1 MSVGI
6 LIVTH
11 GGTGKALIEEAGF
24 VLGQAL
30 ENVTCLA
37 LNQSGDLPV
46 SVQDIRTAIERSDN
60 ENGVLVLTDLL
71 GASPANLV
79 AEALDSYHAIMVTGI
94 NLGML
99 IRVWNYRDNP
109 LEMVARKAV
118 DGGRSAVKIFQA

>member
-11 GGTGKALIEEAGF
+11 GRTGAALIEEAGF
-24 VLGQAL
+24 VLGQTL

-37 LNQSGDLPV
+37 LNQSGDLPA
-46 SVQDIRTAIERSDN
+46 SLQDIRDAIERSDTD
-60 ENGVLVLTDLL
+60 NGVLVLTDLL

-79 AEALDSYHAIMVTGI
+79 AQVLDDYHAVMVTGA